1 MEKIALQLA
10 DEGSFRPVEDGLTS
24 ADPLA
29 WPDYPDELRAAAERS
44 SSDESVVAGPC
55 TIGTHEVELALFDF
69 GFMGGSMGEVAGA
82 RLVNSLERAAARGV
96 PFVLRTAT
104 GGARMQEGMRSL
116 AQMPKVVAARSV
128 LTDAR
133 QPFICVLGNPTTG
146 GVLAS
151 IAALADLTVAE
162 SDATI
167 GFVGPRVA
175 QGFTGRPLPETSHT
189 ATSAFSHGLVDELV
203 TAADARAYLV
213 TALETLARDAPA
225 REAGPS
231 AAGTGPK
238 DRDAWDVVQS
248 VRDPSRPHAPD
259 LARSMVDRSFVELRG
274 DRAGEDDP
282 ALTCGLA
289 RIAGRRALVMALERE
304 HAPGPPAYRKAI
316 RCIGIAGRLGIP
328 VVTLID
334 TRGADPSGESEA
346 GGIAWAI
353 ASLFD
358 AMLSAPVPLLSV
370 VTGEAASGG
379 ALAFASADRL
389 VVYSDS
395 IFSVIGP
402 EGAAEILWRDAR
414 RAPDA
419 ARILRPTAGG
429 LVELGIADEVAAG
442 PLEPSGLKALV
453 ASQLTLLEDAAI
465 PQERHKRW
473 RNL

>member
-1 MEKIALQLA
+1 VEEIALQLA
-10 DEGSFRPVEDGLTS
+10 DEGSFRPVEDGFTS

-29 WPDYPDELRAAAERS
+29 WPDYRDELRAAAERS

-55 TIGTHEVELALFDF
+55 TIGAHDVELALFEF

-82 RLVNSLERAAARGV
+82 RLVGSLERAVARGV

-116 AQMPKVVAARSV
+116 AQMPKVVAARSG

-175 QGFTGRPLPETSHT
+175 QRFTGRPLPETSHT
-189 ATSAFSHGLVDELV
+189 ATSAFSHGLVDEMV
-203 TAADARAYLV
+203 IAADVRAYLV
-213 TALETLARDAPA
+213 TALETLAPDAPA
-225 REAGPS
+225 DEAAPG
-231 AAGTGPK
+231 AGGSSPK
-238 DRDAWDVVQS
+238 DHDAWDVVRS
-248 VRDPSRPHAPD
+248 ARDPARPHAPD
-259 LARSMVDRSFVELRG
+259 LARSIVDQSFVELRG

-289 RIAGRRALVMALERE
+289 RVAGRRTLVMALERE
-304 HAPGPPAYRKAI
+304 HAPRPAAYRKAV
-316 RCIGIAGRLGIP
+316 RCVRIAGRLGIP

-358 AMLSAPVPLLSV
+358 AMLSAPVPILSI
-370 VTGEAASGG
+370 VTGEASSGG
-379 ALAFASADRL
+379 ALALAAADRL
-389 VVYSDS
+389 VAYSDS

-402 EGAAEILWRDAR
+402 EGAAEILWRDTR
-414 RAPDA
+414 RAPEA
-419 ARILRPTAGG
+419 ARILRPTARG
-429 LVELGIADEVAAG
+429 LLELGIADEIASG

-453 ASQLTLLEDAAI
+453 ASRLALMEDAGI
-465 PQERHKRW
+465 PEERLKRW

>member
-1 MEKIALQLA
+1 MIALQVA

-29 WPDYPDELRAAAERS
+29 WPDYRSDLRAAAEKS

-55 TIGTHEVELALFDF
+55 TVGGHEVELALFEF
-69 GFMGGSMGEVAGA
+69 GFIGGSMGEVAGA
-82 RLVNSLERAAARGV
+82 RLVNSIERAAARLV
-96 PFVLRTAT
+96 PFVLRTST

-116 AQMPKVVAARSV
+116 AQMPKMVAARSE

-162 SDATI
+162 SNATI

-175 QGFTGRPLPETSHT
+175 QRFTGRPLPETSHT
-189 ATSAFSHGLVDELV
+189 APSAFSHGLVDEMV
-203 TAADARAYLV
+203 IAADVRAYLV
-213 TALETLARDAPA
+213 TALETLAPDAPSA
-225 REAGPS
+225 QAGLP
-231 AAGTGPK
+231 AGGASPADT
-238 DRDAWDVVQS
+238 DAWEAVQS
-248 VRDPSRPHAPD
+248 TRDPGRPHAPD
-259 LARSMVDRSFVELRG
+259 LARSIVDRSFVELRG

-289 RIAGRRALVMALERE
+289 RVAGRRVLMMALERE
-304 HAPGPPAYRKAI
+304 HSPRPAAYRKAV
-316 RCIGIAGRLGIP
+316 RCVGIAGRLGIP

-334 TRGADPSGESEA
+334 SRGADPSGESEA

-358 AMLSAPVPLLSV
+358 AMLSAPVPLLSI
-370 VTGEAASGG
+370 VTGEASSGG
-379 ALAFASADRL
+379 SLAFAAADRL
-389 VVYSDS
+389 VAYPDS
-395 IFSVIGP
+395 IFSVIDP
-402 EGAAEILWRDAR
+402 ESAAEILWRDVR
-414 RAPDA
+414 RAPEA
-419 ARILRPTAGG
+419 ARILGPTAGG
-429 LVELGIADEVAAG
+429 LLNLGLADEIAPG
-442 PLEPSGLKALV
+442 PLEPTGLKALV
-453 ASQLTLLEDAAI
+453 ASRLAQMNNAAL
-465 PQERHKRW
+465 PQARRDRW

>member
-1 MEKIALQLA
+1 MIALQVA

-29 WPDYPDELRAAAERS
+29 WPDYRSDLHAATEKS

-55 TIGTHEVELALFDF
+55 TISGHEVELSLFEF

-82 RLVNSLERAAARGV
+82 RLVNSIERAAARRV
-96 PFVLRTAT
+96 PFVLRTST

-116 AQMPKVVAARSV
+116 AQMPRMVAARSA
-128 LTDAR
+128 LTGAH

-162 SDATI
+162 SNATI

-175 QGFTGRPLPETSHT
+175 QRFTGRPLPETSHT
-189 ATSAFSHGLVDELV
+189 APSAFSHGLVDEMV
-203 TAADARAYLV
+203 IAADVRAYLV
-213 TALETLARDAPA
+213 AALETLAPDAPA
-225 REAGPS
+225 AEADLP
-231 AAGTGPK
+231 AGDASPADT
-238 DRDAWDVVQS
+238 DAWDAVQS
-248 VRDPSRPHAPD
+248 TRDPGRPHAPD
-259 LARSMVDRSFVELRG
+259 LARSIVDRSFVELRG

-289 RIAGRRALVMALERE
+289 RVAGRRVLMMALERE
-304 HAPGPPAYRKAI
+304 HAPRPAAYRKAV
-316 RCIGIAGRLGIP
+316 RCVGIAGRLGIP

-358 AMLSAPVPLLSV
+358 AMLSAPVPLLSI
-370 VTGEAASGG
+370 VTGEASSGG
-379 ALAFASADRL
+379 ALAFAAADRL
-389 VVYSDS
+389 VAYPDS
-395 IFSVIGP
+395 IFSVIDP
-402 EGAAEILWRDAR
+402 ESAAEILWRDIR
-414 RAPDA
+414 RAPEA

-429 LVELGIADEVAAG
+429 LLNLGLADEIAPG
-442 PLEPSGLKALV
+442 PLETTGLKALV
-453 ASQLTLLEDAAI
+453 ASRLAQMNQDAL
-465 PQERHKRW
+465 PRERRERW